1 MSAYR
6 PDRSGRGD
14 TPASRRRARRRA
26 LSGVEPAGPAVPKK
40 IPRPKKAPPRT
51 PVAAEASDASPAAA
65 AEESAAERQG
75 RPWFEWRG
83 WDSVITYVVLAV
95 MLAGVVT
102 GLNRLLAAGVLV
114 IGASALAWAAT
125 HRPGQRRTTSS
136 YGVLLNWLVNVLPRP
151 LYLMLFVGV
160 TALGVIGVIVG

>member
-14 TPASRRRARRRA
+14 TPAARRRARRRA
-26 LSGVEPAGPAVPKK
+26 LTGVDPAPSTAPKK
-40 IPRPKKAPPRT
+40 VPRPKAPPRK
-51 PVAAEASDASPAAA
+51 PAASPA
-65 AEESAAERQG
+65 SAAPEDPRPQHDS

-95 MLAGVVT
+95 MLAGVIT
-102 GLNRLLAAGVLV
+102 GLHRLLAAGVLV
-114 IGASALAWAAT
+114 IGISALAWAVT

-136 YGVLLNWLVNVLPRP
+136 YGVLLDWLMNMLPRP
-151 LYLMLFVGV
+151 VYLILFVV
-160 TALGVIGVIVG
+160 LTALGVIGVIVG

>member
-14 TPASRRRARRRA
+14 TPAARRRARRRA
-26 LSGVEPAGPAVPKK
+26 LTGVDPAPSTAPKK
-40 IPRPKKAPPRT
+40 IPRPKAPPRK
-51 PVAAEASDASPAAA
+51 PAASSA
-65 AEESAAERQG
+65 SAAPEAPPPHDG

-95 MLAGVVT
+95 MLAGVIT

-114 IGASALAWAAT
+114 IGISALAWAVT
-125 HRPGQRRTTSS
+125 HRPGQRRTTSG
-136 YGVLLNWLVNVLPRP
+136 YGVLLNWLMNVLPRTV
-151 LYLMLFVGV
+151 YLVLFVV
-160 TALGVIGVIVG
+160 LTALGAIGVIVG

>member
-14 TPASRRRARRRA
+14 TPAARRRARRRA
-26 LSGVEPAGPAVPKK
+26 LTGVDPAPPTPPKK
-40 IPRPKKAPPRT
+40 VPRPTAPPRK
-51 PVAAEASDASPAAA
+51 PAAA
-65 AEESAAERQG
+65 SAPATASEDPAEQRHG

-95 MLAGVVT
+95 MLAGVIT
-102 GLNRLLAAGVLV
+102 GLHRLLAAGVLV
-114 IGASALAWAAT
+114 IGVSALAWAIT

-136 YGVLLNWLVNVLPRP
+136 YGVLLDWLMNVLPRS
-151 LYLMLFVGV
+151 LYLILFVVV
-160 TALGVIGVIVG
+160 TALGTIGVIVG